1 MSFSGLKKGGNL
13 KKAHNKYP
21 MPKKQKKRACAD
33 KEKMEKEIIREV
45 EKEFTKQ
52 YNKKTI
58 ISALIISAIL
68 FSSGV
73 YVGFLLNREK
83 LSGIEVNIDKVSSEM
98 ENFQLQFL
106 FFDILG
112 ETATCPL
119 LRNTLK
125 EINEESYNIGT
136 KLDQYASDNELKD
149 MKEYEKLKKE
159 YSRIIISYW
168 LLSNKLK
175 GACGLDAATII
186 FFIGKDCAECDQ
198 QAFVLTYLK
207 EKFGDKILIF
217 TLDGSMEEP
226 SIEVLKNYYNVTD
239 YPAIVVNGKRFDGLT
254 KADTILERIN
264 ETGNAFLA
272 YDSF

>member
-1 MSFSGLKKGGNL
+1 MRKRRE
-13 KKAHNKYP
+13 
-21 MPKKQKKRACAD
+21 KQVLAD
-33 KEKMEKEIIREV
+33 KKNIEKEIIKEV

-83 LSGIEVNIDKVSSEM
+83 LSFIETHIDKVNTEM

-112 ETATCPL
+112 ESATCPL
-119 LRNTLK
+119 LRSTFK
-125 EINEESYNIGT
+125 EINEESYDIGT

-149 MKEYEKLKKE
+149 VEEYDNLKKE
-159 YSRIIISYW
+159 YSRIIVSYW

-186 FFIGKDCAECDQ
+186 FFIDKECPECDDQ
-198 QAFVLTYLK
+198 SFVLTYLK
-207 EKFGDKILIF
+207 EKFGDKVLIF
-217 TLDGSMEEP
+217 TLDGGMKEP
-226 SIEVLKNYYNVTD
+226 SIEVLREYYNVTS

-254 KADTILERIN
+254 KTDVILQRIN
-264 ETGNAFLA
+264 ET
-272 YDSF
+272 DSRFASYFK

>member
-1 MSFSGLKKGGNL
+1 
-13 KKAHNKYP
+13 
-21 MPKKQKKRACAD
+21 MPKKQKKQACVD
-33 KEKMEKEIIREV
+33 KKKLEKDIIKEV

-73 YVGFLLNREK
+73 YVGFLLNKEK
-83 LSGIEVNIDKVSSEM
+83 LSGIEVNIDKVATEM
-98 ENFQLQFL
+98 ENFQMQFM
-106 FFDILG
+106 FFDLLG
-112 ETATCPL
+112 ESATCPL
-119 LRNTLK
+119 LRSTFK
-125 EINEESYNIGT
+125 EINEESYKIGT
-136 KLDQYASDNELKD
+136 KLDQYAADNELKD

-198 QAFVLTYLK
+198 QSFVLTYLK
-207 EKFGDKILIF
+207 EKFGEKVLIF

-226 SIEVLKNYYNVTD
+226 SIEVLKNYYNVTG

-254 KADTILERIN
+254 KVDTILERIN
-264 ETGNAFLA
+264 ETDNRFASYLNNEF
-272 YDSF
+272 SNTNQ